1 MSIVHFFGWTDLN
14 TAYLVKMEQNRTE
27 LGFHVFDF
35 EDIMHDELTALF
47 GVNPS
52 RIHVLGIPISKS
64 SPRLAKKNAW
74 ILAAPDLQASF
85 DDQMDSLLDILEQRI
100 VQLKP
105 ICSKY
110 YCEFSLAIFIYNNE
124 ESMPSVHLSSRYHAL
139 ARELNFEFDLDLYCL
154 VNTD

>member
-1 MSIVHFFGWTDLN
+1 
-14 TAYLVKMEQNRTE
+14 MEQNQIE

-35 EDIMHDELTALF
+35 DDITHDELTALF

-52 RIHVLGIPISKS
+52 RIHVVGTPMNPR
-64 SPRLAKKNAW
+64 SPRLAKSNAW
-74 ILAAPDLQASF
+74 MLYAPDLQASF
-85 DDQMDSLLDILEQRI
+85 EAQMDSLLDILEQRI
-100 VQLKP
+100 AQLKP
-105 ICSKY
+105 VCSKY

-154 VNTD
+154 VNAE